1 MKKVFAV
8 NETNAPRMLYIL
20 RNVLLALVEQPQATL
35 LDVPRMLTE
44 PAFRRQIVSRVSDPL
59 VHSFW
64 QNEFA
69 NWNDRYR
76 NEAVAPIQNKVGQF
90 LTSPLIRHVFASPKN
105 ALDLRRIMD
114 DGKILLV
121 NLSHGRLGEDSAA
134 LLGALL
140 ITSIE
145 QAAKSRADISE
156 EQRRD
161 FYLYADEFQTYAGT
175 ESLGIILSQARKYRL
190 NLCLANQLVDQ
201 MDPELASTV
210 FGNIGSLCVMQVGRS
225 DAEKLAEELGG
236 DVTPEDLI
244 ALPKYHA
251 VMRMLIDG
259 EPTRPFTIRT
269 SPPAA
274 VTSRHADPQQLVR
287 VSSQRYAPGGAI
299 TALLPSNY

>member
-1 MKKVFAV
+1 V
-8 NETNAPRMLYIL
+8 
-20 RNVLLALVEQPQATL
+20 TL

-44 PAFRRQIVSRVSDPL
+44 RAFRRQVVSRVSDPL
-59 VHSFW
+59 IHSFW

-76 NEAVAPIQNKVGQF
+76 DEAIAPIQNKVGQF

-114 DGKILLV
+114 GGKILLV

-140 ITSIE
+140 VTSIE
-145 QAAKSRADISE
+145 QAAKSRADLPE
-156 EQRRD
+156 DQRRD

-190 NLCLANQLVDQ
+190 SLCLANQLVDQ

-210 FGNIGSLCVMQVGRS
+210 FGNVGSLCVMQVGHT

-251 VMRMLIDG
+251 VMRILIKG
-259 EPTRPFTIRT
+259 EPTRPFTVST
-269 SPPAA
+269 LPPPA
-274 VTSRHADPQQLVR
+274 VMSRHADAQQLVR
-287 VSSQRYAPGGAI
+287 VSSRRYAPA
-299 TALLPSNY
+299 AV